1 MDHASYNVIY
11 VDRRAKDHSAKRPSL
26 VPADQLANGTPEN
39 HPDVQSAVDALLS
52 VFNQG
57 VCCSSCSRSPLINSV
72 QVCASGSSCLDRIAD
87 LDNAAKAPTLV
98 LIDIPP
104 KEARQ
109 AWTGH
114 DRQKQTDST
123 EPGDIYGIKLLAH
136 LGTDIRAKKLS
147 QLIVPIA
154 VIDLP
159 ETTQEADFPERQH
172 ASLDDARFM
181 RLVDA
186 GAIDVLTRPL
196 SDDRMRNLAIL
207 GYRMFRD
214 FTKSNSSFLAS
225 KRQRK
230 MSWVGVEPEKPY
242 SYLREAMVS
251 NLMSGICS
259 PEPDPQFDIWNA
271 MRCA

>member
-1 MDHASYNVIY
+1 
-11 VDRRAKDHSAKRPSL
+11 
-26 VPADQLANGTPEN
+26 
-39 HPDVQSAVDALLS
+39 
-52 VFNQG
+52 
-57 VCCSSCSRSPLINSV
+57 V
-72 QVCASGSSCLDRIAD
+72 QVYSSGSACLPRISD
-87 LDNAAKAPTLV
+87 LENAAKGPTLV

-114 DRQKQTDST
+114 ERNTHTRIDST
-123 EPGDIYGIKLLAH
+123 ELGDIYGIKLLSH
-136 LGTDIRAKKLS
+136 LGTEIRAKKLS
-147 QLIVPIA
+147 KLIVPIA

-159 ETTQEADFPERQH
+159 DCETTQPQSPEPGNPDRQQE
-172 ASLDDARFM
+172 SLDNARFM

-186 GAIDVLTRPL
+186 GAVDVLTRPL
-196 SDDRMRNLAIL
+196 SDDRVRNLAIL

-214 FTKSNSSFLAS
+214 FSKSNTSFLAS
-225 KRQRK
+225 RRARK
-230 MSWVGVEPEKPY
+230 MSWVGVEPQKPY

-271 MRCA
+271 MRSA

>member
-1 MDHASYNVIY
+1 
-11 VDRRAKDHSAKRPSL
+11 
-26 VPADQLANGTPEN
+26 
-39 HPDVQSAVDALLS
+39 
-52 VFNQG
+52 
-57 VCCSSCSRSPLINSV
+57 
-72 QVCASGSSCLDRIAD
+72 
-87 LDNAAKAPTLV
+87 LV
-98 LIDIPP
+98 LVDIPP

-114 DRQKQTDST
+114 DRQKQADST
-123 EPGDIYGIKLLAH
+123 EPGDIYGIRLLSN
-136 LGTDIRAKKLS
+136 LGTDIRSKKLS
-147 QLIVPIA
+147 KLIVPIA
-154 VIDLP
+154 VVDVP
-159 ETTQEADFPERQH
+159 DRETESEIPERQQ

-186 GAIDVLTRPL
+186 GAVDVLTRPI
-196 SDDRMRNLAIL
+196 SGDRVRNLAIL

-214 FTKSNSSFLAS
+214 YTKSNTSFLAS

-271 MRCA
+271 MRSA

>member
-1 MDHASYNVIY
+1 
-11 VDRRAKDHSAKRPSL
+11 L
-26 VPADQLANGTPEN
+26 LTVP
-39 HPDVQSAVDALLS
+39 
-52 VFNQG
+52 
-57 VCCSSCSRSPLINSV
+57 V
-72 QVCASGSSCLDRIAD
+72 QVFSSGSACLDRISS
-87 LDNAAKAPTLV
+87 LDSRPKVPTLV
-98 LIDIPP
+98 LVDIPP

-114 DRQKQTDST
+114 DRQEQIDST

-147 QLIVPIA
+147 TLIVPIA
-154 VIDLP
+154 VMDLP
-159 ETTQEADFPERQH
+159 DTAHDADSPERQN
-172 ASLDDARFM
+172 SNLDDARFM

-186 GAIDVLTRPL
+186 GAVDVLTRPL
-196 SDDRMRNLAIL
+196 SDDRMHNLAIL

-271 MRCA
+271 MRSA